1 MIFLLLSKTNYQ
13 FDFCTNKILEQLL
26 TLLKAKSGTAANE
39 ELEMKLESLT
49 RRIKVLEDER
59 NEAIVLAKELREVVD
74 KWEN

>member
-1 MIFLLLSKTNYQ
+1 MTL
-13 FDFCTNKILEQLL
+13 NKILEQLL
-26 TLLKAKSGTAANE
+26 TLIKAKSGNSGNE
-39 ELEMKLESLT
+39 ELN

>member
-1 MIFLLLSKTNYQ
+1 MTL
-13 FDFCTNKILEQLL
+13 NKILEQLL
-26 TLLKAKSGTAANE
+26 TLLKARSGTSGNE
-39 ELEMKLESLT
+39 ELEMKVEALN

>member
-1 MIFLLLSKTNYQ
+1 MTL
-13 FDFCTNKILEQLL
+13 NKILEQLL

-59 NEAIVLAKELREVVD
+59 NEAIVLAKEPREVVD